1 LTLYVE
7 SNFVLE
13 IALGQEQAAAAE
25 KLLDAAE
32 TGEIEIAIPGFS
44 LSEPFSRVT
53 RTNRERSRIASQF
66 DDHVN
71 QMARSAPH
79 HSEVKS
85 LREIPSLVATIIRR
99 ETDLLIHTIERI
111 LAVSRQLNLNL
122 ETFNNAMTLRKTSGM
137 TPEDAIVIELVIA
150 DLLHNPSNQR
160 HLFAN
165 RNRKD
170 FSEPAIASSLSNLGC
185 DLVWSFDNAAKVLG
199 VR

>member
-25 KLLDAAE
+25 KLLVAAE

-44 LSEPFSRVT
+44 LSEPFSRLT
-53 RTNRERSRIASQF
+53 RTNRERSKVASQF
-66 DDHVN
+66 DDQVN

-79 HSEVKS
+79 HIEVKS

-99 ETDLLIHTIERI
+99 ETDLLISTIERI
-111 LAVSRQLNLNL
+111 LAVSRQINLDL
-122 ETFNNAMTLRKTSGM
+122 ETFNKAMALRKTSGM
-137 TPEDAIVIELVIA
+137 TPEDAVILEIVIA
-150 DLLHNPSNQR
+150 DLSRNPSSQR

-170 FSEPAIASSLSNLGC
+170 FSEPNIVSSLRTLNC
-185 DLVWSFDNAAKVLG
+185 DLVWSFDGAAELLS